1 VRRRFGEL
9 RPGSAGLVIAKERLN
24 RGPEGVNVMCFGG
37 ELNRVLGELQGQECK
52 PRQAAGSG
60 VKTPECWTGLVI
72 PGAGDGRWR
81 ERCRWRY
88 GDVDGSGRLL

>member
-37 ELNRVLGELQGQECK
+37 ELNRVLGSCK
-52 PRQAAGSG
+52 AKNANHARRQDRAQM
-60 VKTPECWTGLVI
+60 
-72 PGAGDGRWR
+72 
-81 ERCRWRY
+81 
-88 GDVDGSGRLL
+88 